1 MDGSTDRENKD
12 SELMMVC
19 WYDTNANDE
28 NLHTRIGFLAVDC
41 LTTTNAE
48 GLKNC

>member
-28 NLHTRIGFLAVDC
+28 NLHTVQELDFWLLIA
-41 LTTTNAE
+41 
-48 GLKNC
+48 